1 MSASHRIS
9 LSGAGG
15 EDAAS
20 VSPDLSLDGRWLA
33 YVQLDYLGGREVYV
47 QAFPNPGAKW
57 QISSDGLRVPI
68 WSPDGRELFYQTDD
82 GAVSVNVDTTSEF
95 TPGTPRPLFR
105 LPAGSGIG
113 YEFHIAPDGERFVL
127 TAFDDEA
134 AVLRERQLH
143 VVLNWF
149 EELER
154 LFRRTRQHRS
164 SQKESK
170 KHLTGFARRNGSR
183 CGRVLKQRSRTQHR
197 SWRHSDRTF

>member
-57 QISSDGLRVPI
+57 QISSDGARVPI

-95 TPGTPRPLFR
+95 TPGTPRPLLRRFDVVAIQEIKR
-105 LPAGSGIG
+105 DTVAVRALVDEFLGPDWDLILTDVSAGSAGNTERLGFVFDRRRVKLSGLLAWIPIG
-113 YEFHIAPDGERFVL
+113 PVAL
-127 TAFDDEA
+127 TAFD
-134 AVLRERQLH
+134 Q
-143 VVLNWF
+143 
-149 EELER
+149 
-154 LFRRTRQHRS
+154 
-164 SQKESK
+164 
-170 KHLTGFARRNGSR
+170 
-183 CGRVLKQRSRTQHR
+183 
-197 SWRHSDRTF
+197 

>member
-1 MSASHRIS
+1 MADLERR
-9 LSGAGG
+9 GAG
-15 EDAAS
+15 ANL
-20 VSPDLSLDGRWLA
+20 VTGR
-33 YVQLDYLGGREVYV
+33 
-47 QAFPNPGAKW
+47 
-57 QISSDGLRVPI
+57 
-68 WSPDGRELFYQTDD
+68 RELFYQTDD

-170 KHLTGFARRNGSR
+170 KTLDRFRTTKWLALRSCLETALTNAASVMAALGSDILTF
-183 CGRVLKQRSRTQHR
+183 VSTQ
-197 SWRHSDRTF
+197 SVSDGLLLSQGA